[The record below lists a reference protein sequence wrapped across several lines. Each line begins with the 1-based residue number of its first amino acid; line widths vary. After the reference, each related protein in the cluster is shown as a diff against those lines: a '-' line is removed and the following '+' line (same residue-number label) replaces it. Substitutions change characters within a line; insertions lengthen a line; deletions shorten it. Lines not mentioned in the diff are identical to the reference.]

1 MHLSALSSLFM
12 SFSITCCLL
21 QVLVIV
27 VHANAMLYHAVSVTD
42 ETGLSRIQLFS
53 ISDIDMIIIVNI
65 IVVHSISIMIVFISF
80 CILINK
86 KINK

>member
-1 MHLSALSSLFM
+1 MHLSALSFLFM

-42 ETGLSRIQLFS
+42 EAGLSRIQLFS

-65 IVVHSISIMIVFISF
+65 IAVHSISIMIVFISF

-86 KINK
+86 K